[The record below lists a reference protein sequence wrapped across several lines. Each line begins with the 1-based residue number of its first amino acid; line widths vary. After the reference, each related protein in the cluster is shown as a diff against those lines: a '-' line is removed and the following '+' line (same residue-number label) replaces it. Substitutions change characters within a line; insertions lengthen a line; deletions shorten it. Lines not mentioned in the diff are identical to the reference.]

1 MFGLGAKGERSF
13 DIENLDSVDP
23 IGQYD
28 FQRKG
33 PPLRAFTMGQQYSN
47 NEPLLNEEEISEISR
62 NDMKSKVKFEEEMQL
77 DSGSKMGVSV
87 LTKQQDNLTMKSQ
100 GVQSQRKGKPKQS
113 DRSRKAC
120 Q

>member
-1 MFGLGAKGERSF
+1 
-13 DIENLDSVDP
+13 
-23 IGQYD
+23 
-28 FQRKG
+28 
-33 PPLRAFTMGQQYSN
+33 
-47 NEPLLNEEEISEISR
+47 
-62 NDMKSKVKFEEEMQL
+62 MKSKVKFEEEMQL

-87 LTKQQDNLTMKSQ
+87 HTKQQDNLTMKSQ